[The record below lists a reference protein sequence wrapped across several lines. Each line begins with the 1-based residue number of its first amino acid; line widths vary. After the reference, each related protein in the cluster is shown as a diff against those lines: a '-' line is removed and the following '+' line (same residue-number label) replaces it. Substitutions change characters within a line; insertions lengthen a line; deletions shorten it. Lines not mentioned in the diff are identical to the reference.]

1 MFQDLLTHLQES
13 PDALIAINHFQ
24 EYLKTETQKRQEF
37 YDLVHE
43 NIKAEFIQGE
53 IVLHSP
59 VKMRHWKV
67 SSKVATKL
75 NNFVDEHDLG
85 IIGVEKVMIHLS
97 RNSYEPDIV
106 FFRKEI
112 SQTFKEDAM
121 LFPAPDLVVEIL
133 SDSTRNRD
141 YGIKF
146 RDYEAHK
153 VGEYWIIDADA
164 QTLEQYVL
172 HDNKFILQHK
182 FEQKG
187 TLISL
192 IINGFRM
199 EVESIFG

>member
-1 MFQDLLTHLQES
+1 MFQDLLNHLHES

-43 NIKAEFIQGE
+43 NMKAEFIQGE

-59 VKMRHWKV
+59 VKMRHWNV
-67 SSKVATKL
+67 STNLLSALHIYVRD
-75 NNFVDEHDLG
+75 NDLG
-85 IIGVEKVMIHLS
+85 KVGAEKVMIHLS

-112 SQTFKEDAM
+112 SQTFKEDEM

-133 SDSTRNRD
+133 SDSTRSRD

-146 RDYEAHK
+146 RDYETHK

-192 IINGFRM
+192 IINGFRL
-199 EVESIFG
+199 EIESIFV

>member
-1 MFQDLLTHLQES
+1 MFQDLLHHLQES
-13 PDALIAINHFQ
+13 PDAVLAINYFQ

-59 VKMRHWKV
+59 VKMKHWKINSRV
-67 SSKVATKL
+67 STKL
-75 NNFVDEHDLG
+75 NNFVDNHDLG
-85 IIGVEKVMIHLS
+85 IVGSEKVMIHLT

-112 SQTFKEDAM
+112 SQTFKEDEM

-133 SDSTRNRD
+133 SDSTRTRD

-146 RDYEAHK
+146 RDYEAHG

-172 HDNKFILQHK
+172 HENKFILQHK

-187 TLISL
+187 TLVSL
-192 IINGFRM
+192 VINGFRL
-199 EVESIFG
+199 EIEKIFQ